1 MPSSISGSVA
11 ADGNVLVLATAAAGI
26 ADINAPTATELG
38 ASGVKDITY
47 DLTAS
52 GFTWTTAEDSVSNER
67 FTLKQVLSL
76 PGRRTVT
83 ISLQYVYGAPS
94 TGPSADIADA
104 LFIEGSDYILAVRW
118 AVNHDTAVAAADK
131 FDLIKVRAGHKSKDA
146 PAANGQLSKTQVF
159 YPLGVA
165 VEDQALV

>member
-1 MPSSISGSVA
+1 MPTSISGSVA
-11 ADGNVLVLATAAAGI
+11 ADGNVLVLATAAAAI
-26 ADINAPTATELG
+26 ADINAPTAAELG
-38 ASGVKDITY
+38 ATGVKDITY

-67 FTLKQVLSL
+67 FTLKQVLAL

-83 ISLQYVYGAPS
+83 ISLQYVYGA
-94 TGPSADIADA
+94 TDDLADT
-104 LFIEGSDYILAVRW
+104 LFTEGTDYIIAVRW
-118 AVNHDTAVAAADK
+118 AKDHDAAIGATDK

-165 VEDQALV
+165 VEDKTLV

>member
-26 ADINAPTATELG
+26 ADINAPTATELD
-38 ASGVKDITY
+38 ATGVKDITY

-52 GFTWTTAEDSVSNER
+52 GFTWTTAEESVGNER
-67 FTLKQVLSL
+67 FTLKQVLAL

-83 ISLQYVYGAPS
+83 ISLQYVYGA
-94 TGPSADIADA
+94 TDDLADT
-104 LFIEGSDYILAVRW
+104 LFVEGTDFIIAVRW
-118 AVNHDTAVAAADK
+118 AKDHDTAVAAADK

-165 VEDQALV
+165 VEDKALV